1 MTLSPNP
8 PYIIW
13 YARACLP
20 WSGREPS
27 ITSLV
32 ITLIGA
38 QLEGYE
44 GPVLGAKERLSDA
57 LAVMLLNIAAATLMQ
72 QADAIY
78 EQMCPMR

>member
-1 MTLSPNP
+1 ME
-8 PYIIW
+8 
-13 YARACLP
+13 
-20 WSGREPS
+20 RERT
-27 ITSLV
+27 IHHEFV

>member
-1 MTLSPNP
+1 MTLSPEPALYNMVC
-8 PYIIW
+8 
-13 YARACLP
+13 AGLFAME
-20 WSGREPS
+20 RERT
-27 ITSLV
+27 IHHEFV